1 MFKENVKVT
10 GMLSVTQTDVTVC
23 IEGASIAKLNFSEG
37 SCRVS
42 SGSVEE
48 IEWRNVGLAITGG
61 TIGNLNCIYPYL
73 KRSTAFPAGYGVKTR
88 RPEYAI
94 PERNWMRRTFQAN
107 RGIFV

>member
-1 MFKENVKVT
+1 
-10 GMLSVTQTDVTVC
+10 MLSVTQTDVTVC

-73 KRSTAFPAGYGVKTR
+73 KRSTAFPAGYGVKN
-88 RPEYAI
+88 PETGNTLYQSGTGCGGLF
-94 PERNWMRRTFQAN
+94 RQN